1 MGVWFPAALGAS
13 REKKKKNSTLLISH
27 FSVLP
32 ENFEE
37 GLTCQF
43 TSLTVFPTV
52 IIWQFKIVTVF
63 KSTKEHLFFLKVGL
77 LLNSP

>member
-13 REKKKKNSTLLISH
+13 RKETKQKTQLYSSVI
-27 FSVLP
+27 FSGLP
-32 ENFEE
+32 DNFEE
-37 GLTCQF
+37 GQTCQF
-43 TSLTVFPTV
+43 TSLTV

-63 KSTKEHLFFLKVGL
+63 KSTKEHLFCLKVGL